1 MQHERSRRPT
11 RVTASQQCA
20 IRIGQGPVRGDK
32 VYFVLAR
39 GGVYTQGPMQQLN
52 FQDPYLRA
60 SLGLIGLNDI
70 EVITVEGVAFGPEA
84 ADKAVSAALAR
95 VSAIAA

>member
-1 MQHERSRRPT
+1 MEHQRSRRPT

-20 IRIGQGPVRGDK
+20 IRIGQRLVRGKK

-52 FQDPYLRA
+52 FQGQRLYKERFLRHDSHLDTAPSERLRHHRQFSADVFGSDEECKSWA
-60 SLGLIGLNDI
+60 S
-70 EVITVEGVAFGPEA
+70 
-84 ADKAVSAALAR
+84 
-95 VSAIAA
+95 